1 MVSFPSAGFKL
12 RQPSVDLL
20 THPATVCLIECL
32 VHLRDLPNPF
42 FDRRSIV
49 LEATDRAFTPDLFHT
64 DVLEARIAE
73 QPLQPRWIGER
84 P

>member
-20 THPATVCLIECL
+20 THPAAVCLIEGT

-42 FDRRSIV
+42 FDRRPIII
-49 LEATDRAFTPDLFHT
+49 EAIDGAFAPDLFYT
-64 DVLEARIAE
+64 DVLEARIPE
-73 QPLQPRWIGER
+73 
-84 P
+84 